1 MDAVSAG
8 APAAR
13 TVLSETQLVAFLRA
27 RAADFDPTRP
37 PGFAAVPVGP
47 AELEAWMA
55 AWRRALTRL
64 AARFAQRA
72 RATLRELAPGC
83 LYPRL
88 DESWHRAAL
97 VAELF
102 RDSAVSKNAGWLD
115 VRALQASTIAVLH
128 RREGLAF
135 TIAWG
140 QPKRGAGG
148 LKTLGA
154 LPDLAELVAIVRLAA
169 LVRAAGELAGVPA
182 RLTVATGGDR
192 FAAALFTR
200 PELCADYDRARQRLA
215 DELAGPGAVRFVPYA
230 AARPDPSSVPAE
242 PVAAVSAPAVP
253 DDVVAAHAERVLL
266 NVDWERLLAPDPARR
281 VHAPHGV
288 ALPPSLE
295 RWLAEHDD
303 VAPLQRAALSCAIDP
318 RYRARWQTALGGD
331 DDLLDDAVS
340 FVRAV
345 AWEAARTYL
354 GLQLADRPEP
364 GPEAL
369 TLTVHEKRDRP
380 HVPAVA
386 TLGIAAGNQLAQHV
400 VPVVEREG
408 LRFTTIAEV
417 AAEPLAAVL
426 VAPQPAGPPFAFDWL
441 AGTPQ
446 PLALV
451 AAGLDPV
458 QALAGALE
466 ERG

>member
-1 MDAVSAG
+1 MDPV
-8 APAAR
+8 AALAEP

-27 RAADFDPTRP
+27 RAPGFDPTRLP
-37 PGFAAVPVGP
+37 RFSEVPAGP
-47 AELEAWMA
+47 AEIEDWVA

-64 AARFAQRA
+64 ASRLAQRA
-72 RATLRELAPGC
+72 RATLHELAPGC

-88 DESWHRAAL
+88 DEPEWQRAAL

-115 VRALQASTIAVLH
+115 VRTLQADTVAVLN
-128 RREGLAF
+128 RGDGLPF

-148 LKTLGA
+148 LKTLGPM
-154 LPDLAELVAIVRLAA
+154 PDLAELFAIARLAA
-169 LVRAAGELAGVPA
+169 LVRAAGELTGVPA

-200 PELCADYDRARQRLA
+200 PRLCAEYDRARQRLA
-215 DELAGPGAVRFVPYA
+215 DVLAGPGTVRFVPYA
-230 AARPDPSSVPAE
+230 AARGAGPAPGE
-242 PVAAVSAPAVP
+242 PAVP
-253 DDVVAAHAERVLL
+253 DDVVAAHVERILL
-266 NVDWERLLAPDPARR
+266 NVDWERLLAADPAQR
-281 VHAPHGV
+281 VRAPHGV
-288 ALPPSLE
+288 TLPLSPE
-295 RWLAEHDD
+295 RWLAGQGDP
-303 VAPLQRAALSCAIDP
+303 ATLQRAALSCAVDP
-318 RYRARWQTALGGD
+318 RYRARWHAELGD
-331 DDLLDDAVS
+331 DDLLDDAVG

-345 AWEAARTYL
+345 AWEAARVYL
-354 GLQLADRPEP
+354 GLQLADRPAPAP
-364 GPEAL
+364 GTLA
-369 TLTVHEKRDRP
+369 LTVHEKRDRP

-386 TLGIAAGNQLAQHV
+386 TLGIGAGNQLAQHV

-408 LRFTTIAEV
+408 LRFATVAEL

-426 VAPQPAGPPFAFDWL
+426 VAPRPAGPPFAFDWL

-451 AAGLDPV
+451 AAGLDPAP
-458 QALAGALE
+458 ALAGALE